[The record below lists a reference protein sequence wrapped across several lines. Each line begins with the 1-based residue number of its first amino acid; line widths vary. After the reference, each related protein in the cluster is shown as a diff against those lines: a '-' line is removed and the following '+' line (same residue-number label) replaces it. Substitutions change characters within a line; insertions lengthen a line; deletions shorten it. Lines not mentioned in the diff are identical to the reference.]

1 MAFRK
6 LTQQQL
12 EMLSEEDRKIY
23 EQAYEEYC
31 ERERFVEKL
40 EQLDNVKM
48 PEVQIKKRPVRR
60 VSSPALRPVQMKKYV
75 ADAKGVDLLN
85 VTDNVRRSAS
95 NPVSVNPDEKFTAK
109 TPVIHT
115 RSPKNVN
122 VNLGPEY
129 KVGNINKVSVA
140 SPSAAKFEAKEY
152 KVDVPEQRVQNEPD
166 IHEITI
172 EDYTVADMDAAMLA
186 ALSATPSVPDS
197 KIARNEEPQ
206 YQVNVVKPAEADAPD
221 APHVAIEEFAVSNIP
236 YTSVDPNA
244 VGAALNVAA
253 SVNAEPQY
261 AVNVAPVASIS
272 GPETKKVEIENYTV
286 AGIPEA
292 LAAAASADPSVS
304 AVADKMS
311 TGYKVDIAAPSEVE
325 APSVRTAEITPLE
338 KINISPVATVEPDT
352 VNPVVKEYEVQGY
365 TPAVVD
371 APSITVAEMHQ
382 VSVNP
387 IDVPI
392 PETMNNTP
400 VSEIRDFAVSVTAP
414 SAITAPDIQ
423 MKNTVSVNVAVPDS
437 VRVLN
442 NATEM
447 PEGFL
452 KTDFEPQKVNVSVP
466 EVKIPAFSVPGEL
479 HLGVSE
485 SQENKSSVMDME
497 FAAPG
502 EITFKAPG
510 LQVTHASVPAIE
522 SPAIDSEAVLNN
534 ILATIR

>member
-6 LTQQQL
+6 LTQRQL

-75 ADAKGVDLLN
+75 ADAKGVNLLN

-122 VNLGPEY
+122 VNLGTEY

-152 KVDVPEQRVQNEPD
+152 KVDVPEQKVQNEPD
-166 IHEITI
+166 IHPITI

-186 ALSATPSVPDS
+186 ALSTTPAVPDS
-197 KIARNEEPQ
+197 KIARNE
-206 YQVNVVKPAEADAPD
+206 
-221 APHVAIEEFAVSNIP
+221 
-236 YTSVDPNA
+236 
-244 VGAALNVAA
+244 
-253 SVNAEPQY
+253 EPQY

-304 AVADKMS
+304 AVADKMA
-311 TGYKVDIAAPSEVE
+311 TGYKVDIATPSEVE
-325 APSVRTAEITPLE
+325 APVVRTAEITPLE

-400 VSEIRDFAVSVTAP
+400 VSEIHDFAVSVTAP

-452 KTDFEPQKVNVSVP
+452 KTDFKPQKVNVSVP

-485 SQENKSSVMDME
+485 SQENKSSVTDME
-497 FAAPG
+497 FAVPG

-510 LQVTHASVPAIE
+510 LQVTHASVPVIE
-522 SPAIDSEAVLNN
+522 SPAIDSEAALNN